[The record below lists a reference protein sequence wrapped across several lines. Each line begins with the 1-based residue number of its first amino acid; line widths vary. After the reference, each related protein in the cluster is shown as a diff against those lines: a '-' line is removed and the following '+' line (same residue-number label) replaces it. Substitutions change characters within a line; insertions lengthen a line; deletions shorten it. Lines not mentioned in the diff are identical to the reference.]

1 LAREFGLNPRT
12 IRDTV
17 VAAGGT
23 LRPWGRTSGQNA
35 DRNREIAR
43 RYASGESSTALAKEF
58 GLSSRTIRSAIK
70 AAGGTLR
77 AQGRRLQSR
86 PQKQG
91 GRPRTSPE
99 TRQAIVTRYQAEDH
113 IEAIARECKV
123 SAGMLYLILH
133 AAGIPLRGPA
143 KGPRKKAPAKVVR
156 AEPKLAPLGAWECP
170 PVHYALRRRRYE
182 EPAVRVRVTMGRP
195 SRKYSPDDLR
205 PAYQQVHR

>member
-1 LAREFGLNPRT
+1 
-12 IRDTV
+12 
-17 VAAGGT
+17 
-23 LRPWGRTSGQNA
+23 
-35 DRNREIAR
+35 
-43 RYASGESSTALAKEF
+43 
-58 GLSSRTIRSAIK
+58 
-70 AAGGTLR
+70 
-77 AQGRRLQSR
+77 
-86 PQKQG
+86 
-91 GRPRTSPE
+91 
-99 TRQAIVTRYQAEDH
+99 
-113 IEAIARECKV
+113 
-123 SAGMLYLILH
+123 MLYLILH

>member
-1 LAREFGLNPRT
+1 MAREFGLNPRT

-113 IEAIARECKV
+113 IE
-123 SAGMLYLILH
+123 
-133 AAGIPLRGPA
+133 
-143 KGPRKKAPAKVVR
+143 GPRKKAPAKVVR